1 MKKIIFSLFIFFTSI
16 YANEEILLDAANA
29 YSLTMKDAKISSE
42 LINSARA
49 IVIYPSVKKL
59 GFIVGGL
66 YGEGV
71 VMIRNGASWQIYNSE
86 IVNASLGFQIGYEDN
101 YMVLF
106 VMNSDTLNSML
117 RSNLKLGADATVSVY
132 KVSANI
138 GVVDILDKDIYVFVS
153 KTGAFAGVSVGGF
166 VVSMDGSKIYR
177 KDTFGYKE
185 LLKAV
190 DGR

>member
-132 KVSANI
+132 KASANI

-185 LLKAV
+185 LLRAV

>member
-132 KVSANI
+132 KASANI